1 MGKDDILVIEAP
13 PRRRDLPRLPPD
25 MKRRRP
31 RSYLKW
37 KTLRRWGKL
46 PYWEGF
52 FPGYLLREARERA
65 GLTRKQIAERLGC
78 SPQTVARAERPLSN
92 PKAMFL
98 EAWAHALGMELRV
111 ELEAPDKGADK

>member
-1 MGKDDILVIEAP
+1 MGKDDILVIKAP
-13 PRRRDLPRLPPD
+13 LRRRDLPRLPPD

-31 RSYLKW
+31 RAYFEW
-37 KTLRRWGKL
+37 KTLRGWGKL

-65 GLTRKQIAERLGC
+65 GLTRKQMAERLGC
-78 SPQTVARAERPLSN
+78 SPQTVARAERPVSN
-92 PKAMFL
+92 PRARFL

-111 ELEAPDKGADK
+111 ALELPDETT